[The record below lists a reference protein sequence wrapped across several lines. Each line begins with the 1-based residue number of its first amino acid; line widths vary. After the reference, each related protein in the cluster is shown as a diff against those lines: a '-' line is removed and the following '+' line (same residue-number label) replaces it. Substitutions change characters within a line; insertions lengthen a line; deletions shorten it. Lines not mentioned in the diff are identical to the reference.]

1 MDKTISITIAGLI
14 FHIESSAYQ
23 RLETWLTA
31 VRRHFTRYDDSDEIL
46 RDIETRIA
54 EILNY
59 RTEGGKRAV
68 TLEGVD
74 DVIAQIGTVED
85 FQDFEGEGTG
95 ATEAGSAGTGSAE
108 SGTATEEAAVRKRL
122 YRDPDNS
129 VLGGVAAGVAAY
141 FGIDIVL
148 TRILFIVFALI
159 WGTSIVIYI
168 ILWIAMPVADTPAK
182 KLEMRGK
189 PVTLSGIEEKIK
201 TSMPPREEVKSA
213 FGRFMYKIADVLREI
228 GEATVD
234 LVKRAG
240 PVLLSV
246 IGAILVI
253 GGAIA
258 ALSLTIL
265 FILMLTGTANVW
277 FGVSPAQ
284 FATSPIS
291 HYALVVSTFLLVVIP
306 AILILMAGIALIRG
320 QGRPRKQRNSTIPIV
335 MLSIWVIA
343 LLATT
348 ILGAREIPSY
358 QQNIQSHIS
367 GLEQTERTFDLSP
380 FTTISVSGG
389 HEVVIIPSEEHYV
402 KAFGDEQVLDQQL
415 LVQVISRELVVNNSR
430 SCLFCNNRSARLEI
444 GVTEPRELKFSG
456 ATRTSLNGFDLEN
469 LTLRI
474 SGASRLDSDS
484 DISEL
489 TTRLSGSTFASF
501 TGHITH
507 LECRLSGASRHRVVQ
522 SLETVRARISGASRI
537 ELGEVARLLD
547 AELSGGS
554 ILEFSGE
561 PEQSDIRSTSGSRVV
576 PR

>member
-1 MDKTISITIAGLI
+1 MEKTISITIAGLI
-14 FHIESSAYQ
+14 FHIESSAYE
-23 RLETWLTA
+23 RLDSWLSA
-31 VRRHFTRYDDSDEIL
+31 VRRHFRRYDDSNEIL
-46 RDIETRIA
+46 RDIETRVA
-54 EILNY
+54 EILTQ
-59 RTEGGKRAV
+59 RTDGGKRAV

-74 DVIAQIGTVED
+74 EVIAQIGTIED
-85 FQDFEGEGTG
+85 FQDFEEGPADTAGSTFEGTVADE
-95 ATEAGSAGTGSAE
+95 AT
-108 SGTATEEAAVRKRL
+108 VRKRL

-159 WGTSIVIYI
+159 WGFSIVIYI

-182 KLEMRGK
+182 KLEMKGK
-189 PVTLSGIEEKIK
+189 PVTLSGLEEKIR
-201 TSMPPREEVKSA
+201 TSMPPRDEVKSA

-284 FATSPIS
+284 FATSPFS

-320 QGRPRKQRNSTIPIV
+320 QGRRKQRNSTIPVV

-343 LLATT
+343 LLVTS
-348 ILGAREIPSY
+348 ILGVREIPAY
-358 QQNIQSHIS
+358 QQNYQSYIS
-367 GLEQTERTFDLSP
+367 ELDEQEKTFNLSP
-380 FTTISVSGG
+380 FNSLSISGG
-389 HEVVIIPSEEHYV
+389 HEVIVTPSEEHFV
-402 KAFGDEQVLDQQL
+402 RAFGDEQVLQQQL
-415 LVQVISRELVVNNSR
+415 RVQVTARELVVE
-430 SCLFCNNRSARLEI
+430 NNRACFFCTTRPARLEI
-444 GVTEPRELKFSG
+444 GVTDPQEVRISG
-456 ATRTSLNGFDLEN
+456 ATRFFFNGFDLERVS
-469 LTLRI
+469 L
-474 SGASRLDSDS
+474 
-484 DISEL
+484 
-489 TTRLSGSTFASF
+489 
-501 TGHITH
+501 
-507 LECRLSGASRHRVVQ
+507 RLSGASRVESDSNITELKTRLSGATHATFTGDLDRLESRLSGSSRIRVAQ
-522 SLETVRARISGASRI
+522 PLESLRVRLSGASRV
-537 ELGEVARLLD
+537 EVGEVIGLLD

-554 ILEFSGE
+554 VLEFSGE
-561 PEQSDIRSTSGSRVV
+561 PEQSDIRTSAGSRVV
-576 PR
+576 PRKQ